1 MRGKL
6 ALASGAALVGGSLW
20 WRKHPSAFPY
30 SQRFLVSVPHPL
42 ITRGRLHEALVPR
55 PGERI
60 LEIGPG
66 TGYYTL
72 PVAGWVG
79 PEGRV
84 DVVDVQQ
91 EFLDHTARA
100 AGERGLGNVH
110 PTLADAQ
117 ELPFGDDTFA
127 AAFLVTVLGEIPD
140 QEAALREL
148 ARVVQPGGRVVVGE
162 LLLGDPHFVWPGAL
176 AARADAAGLRLE
188 RRLGPPIGYF
198 ARLTVPAAT

>member
-1 MRGKL
+1 MRGRV
-6 ALASGAALVGGSLW
+6 ALAAGAAVLGGSLW
-20 WRKHPSAFPY
+20 WRRHPSAFPY

-42 ITRGRLHEALVPR
+42 ITRSRLHEALVPR
-55 PGERI
+55 PGERV

-91 EFLDHTARA
+91 EFLDHTLREAAAR
-100 AGERGLGNVH
+100 GRENVH
-110 PTLADAQ
+110 PTLADAR
-117 ELPFGDDTFA
+117 ELPFEDDTFA

-140 QEAALREL
+140 QDAALREL
-148 ARVVQPGGRVVVGE
+148 ARVVRPGGRVVVGE

-176 AARADAAGLRLE
+176 VRRAEAAGLRLE
-188 RRLGPPIGYF
+188 RRLGPPVGYF
-198 ARLTVPAAT
+198 ARFTVPG